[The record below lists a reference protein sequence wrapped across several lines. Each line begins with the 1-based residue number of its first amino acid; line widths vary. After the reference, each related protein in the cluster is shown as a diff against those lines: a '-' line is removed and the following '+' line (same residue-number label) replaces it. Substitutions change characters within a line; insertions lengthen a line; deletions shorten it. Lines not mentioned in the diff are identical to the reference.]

1 MNSLYKRWERSSSS
15 GKTWRFPRD
24 GHTVL
29 IDRYKSWAWAVV
41 TMRIENEMSE
51 EQLHIAVD
59 FCPSGTSVCA
69 NWEVQGRRRRV
80 LEMTNECL

>member
-1 MNSLYKRWERSSSS
+1 M
-15 GKTWRFPRD
+15 D
-24 GHTVL
+24 TVL

-69 NWEVQGRRRRV
+69 NWEVQGRRRSLGNDERV
-80 LEMTNECL
+80 PVTYVSCRYYHWHIS